1 MERNCMD
8 GGGLDLLGF
17 EVILVQMAERQAGK
31 IDDDTIRTIPYG
43 MITWLALAWE
53 EGKMT
58 LR

>member
-1 MERNCMD
+1 MD